1 MLDEAL
7 LTMRERV
14 SVTMVGGEIKCE
26 KAGFDVPG
34 FYFFGEGPRTRVF
47 MATGNWPLVNA
58 NLAF

>member
-14 SVTMVGGEIKCE
+14 SVTIVGGEIKCE
-26 KAGFDVPG
+26 KAWFDVPG
-34 FYFFGEGPRTRVF
+34 LYVFGEGPRTRVF
-47 MATGNWPLVNA
+47 MAAGHWPLVNA